1 MLHGILPAARIE
13 GWALPHCSPGLSLWQ
28 HPTMVPGPSTSRETH
43 RTGAVVAV
51 KDLSR
56 AKSRLGAL
64 PAALR
69 GRLASLMAVTVIRA
83 LSEVV
88 DDVVVVTTAP
98 GIGPLLTAYGVAAR
112 IVADPRAGLN
122 AAFEAGET
130 VLRGHGCA
138 LVVACMADLPTLSGE
153 SVRAALA
160 PCTGR
165 GRWFVRDAAG
175 TGTTLLAAHDADLM
189 PAFGSGSA
197 ARHAASGAQ
206 ELRADARLRLDVD
219 ELPDLEAAAALG
231 VGHPV
236 TALLPGG
243 QIGRHTTGVI
253 ADADRDGWTI
263 VTAAG
268 GRAYAPASALSP
280 DVRRLT
286 AGQRV
291 HLVREAAGTVGHVWI

>member
-1 MLHGILPAARIE
+1 
-13 GWALPHCSPGLSLWQ
+13 
-28 HPTMVPGPSTSRETH
+28 MVPGPSIPRGTH
-43 RTGAVVAV
+43 RAGAVVAV

-56 AKSRLGAL
+56 AKSRLGVL

-69 GRLASLMAVTVIRA
+69 GRLASLMAVTVTRA

-88 DDVVVVTTAP
+88 DDVAVVTTAP
-98 GIGPLLTAYGVAAR
+98 GIGPLLTAYGVAAQ

-138 LVVACMADLPTLSGE
+138 LVVACMADLPALSAEAVG
-153 SVRAALA
+153 AALT

-175 TGTTLLAAHDADLM
+175 TGTTLLAAHEAALT
-189 PAFGSGSA
+189 PAFGAGSA

-206 ELRADARLRLDVD
+206 ELSADERLRLDVD

-231 VGHPV
+231 LGPPV

-243 QIGRHTTGVI
+243 RIGRHTTGVVAG
-253 ADADRDGWTI
+253 ADGDGWTV

-268 GRAYAPASALSP
+268 SRAYAPASALGP
-280 DVRRLT
+280 DVRRLA

-291 HLVREAAGTVGHVWI
+291 HLVREAAGSVGHVWI